1 MPYTLTRATSAA
13 TKLYNRDPSSTI
25 DPYKN
30 GKNAYIYS
38 KTTIAAKKRRCIK
51 NIAAACLLTIP

>member
-1 MPYTLTRATSAA
+1 MTYTLTRATSAA

-30 GKNAYIYS
+30 GENAYIYS
-38 KTTIAAKKRRCIK
+38 KTTIAAKKDVALKI
-51 NIAAACLLTIP
+51 LWLHVF